1 MRIPR
6 KSSVAATLT
15 AAALLASLPVHG
27 QGPPPALVETAPV
40 QELEFHEQL
49 TLVGRT
55 EARAES
61 RIVAEVSGRVSSVDA
76 AEGRKVKRGTAL
88 VTIDCRRIALDL
100 EAKEAEAAQA
110 AADAKLAKKE
120 LQRAQDL
127 VKTEVFPE
135 RNLDSAEAVAT
146 AAVERHKQ
154 LEAERRRLELDLE
167 NCTIEAPYGGYTVR
181 KLVDVGEWVAPGTPV
196 YEMVDLEV
204 MKVTVDLPERRFGQV
219 ELGAPVTVTFSGA
232 STDGA
237 AAAGGELSGE
247 ITGIAPRASEATHTF
262 PVMIAVKNS
271 EGRLGS
277 GMLVRATLTLAGTFR
292 SLAVSKD
299 AIVRDLE
306 GTSVY
311 TIADGKAKPVPVEVR
326 ATLGAVAAIEA
337 EGLEVGEPVVVR
349 GNERIFPGGPVRLQG
364 EAGNGTAGNGDAADR
379 DGEDGEEEKP

>member
-1 MRIPR
+1 MPIPR
-6 KSSVAATLT
+6 KSSVATSLIV
-15 AAALLASLPVHG
+15 AAFFYPLSVHG

-76 AEGRKVKRGTAL
+76 AEGRKVKRGTVL

-110 AADAKLAKKE
+110 AADAALAKKE
-120 LQRAQDL
+120 LLRAQDL

-135 RNLDSAEAVAT
+135 RNLDSAEATAT
-146 AAVERHKQ
+146 ATAERHKQ
-154 LEAERRRLELDLE
+154 LEAERRRLDLDLE

-181 KLVDVGEWVAPGTPV
+181 KLVDVGEWVDPGTPV

-232 STDGA
+232 TLDGA
-237 AAAGGELSGE
+237 PADGGELPGE

-277 GMLVRATLTLAGTFR
+277 GMLVRATLNLAGTFR

-326 ATLGAVAAIEA
+326 ATLGTMAAIEA

-364 EAGNGTAGNGDAADR
+364 GSGNGTAGNGAAA
-379 DGEDGEEEKP
+379 GEDGEEEGP